1 MQLSPATVET
11 PLPSDLGHMALHV
24 MMPTASST
32 KMFIEKKKLLQNY
45 CKAKEELIV
54 RCFLKIFQSKFQI
67 HSE

>member
-32 KMFIEKKKLLQNY
+32 KMFIEKKNY
-45 CKAKEELIV
+45 YKIIV
-54 RCFLKIFQSKFQI
+54 KQKKS
-67 HSE
+67 

>member
-32 KMFIEKKKLLQNY
+32 KMFIEKKAITKLLY
-45 CKAKEELIV
+45 
-54 RCFLKIFQSKFQI
+54 SKRRANCEMFP
-67 HSE
+67 